1 MPRSFSIDDLR
12 EAVRRARSRA
22 ASGRGSVA
30 REASRAA
37 GAAGFSSG
45 RDAGLRTG
53 REAARTAGAAGVRV
67 GAAEARSVGR
77 DAMSRATGAAG
88 RVIEGL
94 ETDLAG
100 ARARDVRH
108 TSRAMGIARE
118 GIAAAKAM
126 DMRHGKKAVQLLRKL
141 ATKNKKL
148 AIGTAIAVP
157 VAGALTYGAGLLR
170 GRQGVKAPVTPPKF
184 EDIKIPGR
192 SMLPYQQDE
201 NYSDSGGGQRY
212 VTRSEQYAPREQQAP
227 APQAQS
233 SGGGSYR
240 VSSGER
246 SSLTQT
252 MRNQQKAVRDTKSY
266 LGEAFDAT
274 IRKGVTAGRKHLAN
288 MLERDGLDQDQG
300 DRIMRKYDSEIGN
313 QTSLKDFKDKG
324 VIDDY
329 ESRNPG
335 KGKALLAAYRGRYP
349 AGTTMSE
356 MKAAA
361 NASRS

>member
-1 MPRSFSIDDLR
+1 MADTSRIDEAASRIPVNPRRGFIATHGMG
-12 EAVRRARSRA
+12 ERRA
-22 ASGRGSVA
+22 
-30 REASRAA
+30 
-37 GAAGFSSG
+37 
-45 RDAGLRTG
+45 GL
-53 REAARTAGAAGVRV
+53 
-67 GAAEARSVGR
+67 SVGR
-77 DAMSRATGAAG
+77 EGAGRAAAAG
-88 RVIEGL
+88 GRIISGL
-94 ETDLAG
+94 EKDLAEAKSRDSKHVG
-100 ARARDVRH
+100 RLVDLVRRDRAIGLKGVRK
-108 TSRAMGIARE
+108 TAEIA
-118 GIAAAKAM
+118 
-126 DMRHGKKAVQLLRKL
+126 RKL
-141 ATKNKKL
+141 AAKHKKL

-157 VAGALTYGAGLLR
+157 VAGALSYGAGLLR
-170 GRQGVKAPVTPPKF
+170 GRQGVRTVQAPPKF

-212 VTRSEQYAPREQQAP
+212 VTRSEQSALREQQAP
-227 APQAQS
+227 APQAES
-233 SGGGSYR
+233 SRGGSYR

-246 SSLTQT
+246 SSLTST

-274 IRKGVTAGRKHLAN
+274 VRKGVNAGRKHLAN

-300 DRIMRKYDSEIGN
+300 DRIMRKFDSEIGN

-324 VIDDY
+324 VTEDY

>member
-1 MPRSFSIDDLR
+1 MADTSRIDEIASR
-12 EAVRRARSRA
+12 TPVTRRRYSW
-22 ASGRGSVA
+22 SPWGMD
-30 REASRAA
+30 ERAA
-37 GAAGFSSG
+37 G
-45 RDAGLRTG
+45 L
-53 REAARTAGAAGVRV
+53 
-67 GAAEARSVGR
+67 SVGR
-77 DAMSRATGAAG
+77 EGAGRAARAG
-88 RVIEGL
+88 TRVIEGL
-94 ETDLAG
+94 EKDLAG
-100 ARARDVRH
+100 AKSRDSRHVGRLIGLVRRDRAIGLKAVKK
-108 TSRAMGIARE
+108 TAEIARKV
-118 GIAAAKAM
+118 AA
-126 DMRHGKKAVQLLRKL
+126 
-141 ATKNKKL
+141 KNKKL
-148 AIGTAIAVP
+148 AIATAIGVP
-157 VAGALTYGAGLLR
+157 VAGALSYGAGLLR
-170 GRQGVKAPVTPPKF
+170 GRQGVKTVQAPPKF

-227 APQAQS
+227 APQSQS

-324 VIDDY
+324 VTEDY

>member
-1 MPRSFSIDDLR
+1 MADTSRID
-12 EAVRRARSRA
+12 EAASRIPGRRGGGTPSWLEGPMRADRRAGLSLGRA
-22 ASGRGSVA
+22 AT
-30 REASRAA
+30 
-37 GAAGFSSG
+37 
-45 RDAGLRTG
+45 RDA
-53 REAARTAGAAGVRV
+53 AAVGVRV
-67 GAAEARSVGR
+67 GKAEARGVGR
-77 DAMSRATGAAG
+77 DAMGRATRAAT
-88 RVIEGL
+88 RIIEGL
-94 ETDLAG
+94 DKELAG
-100 ARARDVRH
+100 AKARDSRH
-108 TSRAMGIARE
+108 V
-118 GIAAAKAM
+118 
-126 DMRHGKKAVQLLRKL
+126 GKLVGVARKL
-141 ATKNKKL
+141 AAKNKKL
-148 AIGTAIAVP
+148 AIGAAIGVP

-170 GRQGVKAPVTPPKF
+170 GRQGVRTVQAPPKF

-212 VTRSEQYAPREQQAP
+212 VTRSEQSAPREQQAP
-227 APQAQS
+227 APQAES
-233 SGGGSYR
+233 SRGGSYR
-240 VSSGER
+240 VSSGEQ

-324 VIDDY
+324 VTEDY

>member
-1 MPRSFSIDDLR
+1 MADTSRIDEIARRTPTTPGRSLNALGVSDR
-12 EAVRRARSRA
+12 NV
-22 ASGRGSVA
+22 
-30 REASRAA
+30 
-37 GAAGFSSG
+37 
-45 RDAGLRTG
+45 GLR
-53 REAARTAGAAGVRV
+53 
-67 GAAEARSVGR
+67 VGR
-77 DAMSRATGAAG
+77 AAAG
-88 RVIEGL
+88 RAAA
-94 ETDLAG
+94 AG
-100 ARARDVRH
+100 QREIGKLDKQIGFQKKAIKKTAD
-108 TSRAMGIARE
+108 IARKW
-118 GIAAAKAM
+118 AA
-126 DMRHGKKAVQLLRKL
+126 RH
-141 ATKNKKL
+141 KKL

-170 GRQGVKAPVTPPKF
+170 GRQGVKTVQAPPKF

-227 APQAQS
+227 APQAQY